1 MTIAARRTR
10 TATVAVRVRSAIQ
23 AMADRIH
30 SAPDRRAAAAGLTV
44 TRVGLT
50 GRAYR
55 DPRFNTRRNR
65 GE

>member
-1 MTIAARRTR
+1 MTIVARRTR
-10 TATVAVRVRSAIQ
+10 PATVAGRVATAIQ
-23 AMADRIH
+23 SVADLIH
-30 SAPDRRAAAAGLTV
+30 SGPDRSAAAAGLTV

-65 GE
+65 CE